1 MLSSQHCVMIE
12 TGITAVVK
20 KDTARRLL
28 TDVFCV
34 YVRMCDFVCQGT
46 DTIMHICKCTCL

>member
-1 MLSSQHCVMIE
+1 MLSSQRCVMIE

-34 YVRMCDFVCQGT
+34 YVRMFDFVCQGT